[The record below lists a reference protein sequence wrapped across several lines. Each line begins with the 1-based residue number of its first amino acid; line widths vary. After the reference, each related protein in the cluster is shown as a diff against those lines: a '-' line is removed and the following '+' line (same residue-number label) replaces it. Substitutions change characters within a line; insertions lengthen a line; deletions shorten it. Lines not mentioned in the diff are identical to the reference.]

1 MGDTITIT
9 AQQAAERLLSIRCAF
24 ILFGLIAVL
33 FTIWA
38 IHTNKK
44 AAECSKARS
53 EAMKLQVHD
62 RNRRERQ
69 EWIAA
74 NCELAAQVEQLKA
87 SVADLT
93 CENDR
98 NMDFLKAFNLSD
110 IRLLRDNLD
119 CVVKILNEIK
129 AESKDIGGA
138 K

>member
-1 MGDTITIT
+1 METITLT
-9 AQQAAERLLSIRCAF
+9 AAQAAERALSIRCGF
-24 ILFGLIAVL
+24 FLFAVIVICV
-33 FTIWA
+33 TIWA
-38 IHTNKK
+38 IHTNTK

-62 RNRRERQ
+62 RNRHERQ

-119 CVVKILNEIK
+119 YVVKILKEIK
-129 AESKDIGGA
+129 AESKGIGGV

>member
-1 MGDTITIT
+1 MEEITLT
-9 AQQAAERLLSIRCAF
+9 AAQAAERALSIK
-24 ILFGLIAVL
+24 LGFGLFIVIAICVTVWAV
-33 FTIWA
+33 FTA
-38 IHTNKK
+38 DRASK
-44 AAECSKARS
+44 CSLARS
-53 EAMKLQVHD
+53 EAIKLQVHD
-62 RNRRERQ
+62 RNRKERQ
-69 EWIAA
+69 EWIDT

-119 CVVKILNEIK
+119 YVVKILNDIK
-129 AESKDIGGA
+129 AESKDIGGE

>member
-1 MGDTITIT
+1 METITLT
-9 AQQAAERLLSIRCAF
+9 AAQAAERALSIKCGF
-24 ILFGLIAVL
+24 LLFAVIVVCV
-33 FTIWA
+33 TIWA
-38 IHTNKK
+38 INTNRK

-53 EAMKLQVHD
+53 EAMRMQVHD
-62 RNRRERQ
+62 RNRRERA

-110 IRLLRDNLD
+110 IRLLRDNIQY
-119 CVVKILNEIK
+119 VVKILNEIK
-129 AESKDIGGA
+129 AESKANGGV